1 MEAASVR
8 AVSSLAV
15 AAALAVLSA
24 PGCYAGTAHAI
35 SPREVAAEAAA
46 DPGWMLVGNV
56 PLIRQLSDADCGS
69 AAAAMVLSYWS
80 SPTTVAELD
89 AHDPF
94 AAAHGWRAGQLRT
107 LLRARGFDAF
117 VISGRL
123 DDLAHEIRQGRPV
136 VVGVVK
142 RYGADRAIAH
152 YEVVIGVHPAR
163 GRILTLD
170 PADGWRENTLE
181 GFDSEWAPS
190 DRTTLVV
197 LPRAPRD
204 TASAQRSP
212 GAS

>member
-1 MEAASVR
+1 VDTASVR
-8 AVSSLAV
+8 AVSPLAV
-15 AAALAVLSA
+15 AALAALSA
-24 PGCYAGTAHAI
+24 SGCYAGTAHAL
-35 SPREVAAEAAA
+35 SPRDVAAEIAAE
-46 DPGWMLVGNV
+46 PGWLVVENV
-56 PLIRQLSDADCGS
+56 PLIRQDSEADCGT

-80 SPTTVAELD
+80 APTTVAELD
-89 AHDPF
+89 ARDPF
-94 AAAHGWRAGQLRT
+94 AAAHGWRAGQLRS
-107 LLRARGFDAF
+107 LLRERGFDAF

-123 DDLAHEIRQGRPV
+123 EDLAHELRQGRPV

-142 RYGADRAIAH
+142 RYSRERALAH

-181 GFDSEWAPS
+181 GFDSEWGPS

-197 LPRAPRD
+197 LPRLQHD
-204 TASAQRSP
+204 TAATQRSP

>member
-1 MEAASVR
+1 VDTASVR
-8 AVSSLAV
+8 AVSPLAV
-15 AAALAVLSA
+15 AALAVLSA
-24 PGCYAGTAHAI
+24 SGCYAGTAHGI
-35 SPREVAAEAAA
+35 TPREVAAEAAA
-46 DPGWMLVGNV
+46 DPGWLLVENV
-56 PLIRQLSDADCGS
+56 PLIRQRSDADCGS

-80 SPTTVAELD
+80 APATVAELD

-94 AAAHGWRAGQLRT
+94 AAAHGWRAGQLRA

-123 DDLAHEIRQGRPV
+123 EDLAHEIRQGRPV

-142 RYGADRAIAH
+142 RYGDRAIAH

-163 GRILTLD
+163 RRILTLD

-181 GFDSEWAPS
+181 GFESEWGPS

-204 TASAQRSP
+204 TASVQRSP

>member
-1 MEAASVR
+1 MVA
-8 AVSSLAV
+8 AV
-15 AAALAVLSA
+15 AAMPAA
-24 PGCYAGTAHAI
+24 GCYAGTAHAI
-35 SPREVAAEAAA
+35 SPRDVAAEVAA
-46 DPGWMLVGNV
+46 DPGWLVVENV
-56 PLIRQLSDADCGS
+56 PLIRQRSDADCGS

-80 SPTTVAELD
+80 APPTVAELD

-94 AAAHGWRAGQLRT
+94 AAAHGWRAGQLRA

-123 DDLAHEIRQGRPV
+123 EDLAHEIRQGRPV

-142 RYGADRAIAH
+142 RYGKDRAIAH
-152 YEVVIGVHPAR
+152 YQVVIGVNPAR

-170 PADGWRENTLE
+170 PADGWRENTME
-181 GFDSEWAPS
+181 GFDREWGPS

-204 TASAQRSP
+204 TASVQRSP

>member
-1 MEAASVR
+1 VDTAAVR
-8 AVSSLAV
+8 VVSPL
-15 AAALAVLSA
+15 AAAAVAVLSA
-24 PGCYAGTAHAI
+24 SSCYTGTAHAI
-35 SPREVAAEAAA
+35 SPREVAARAAA
-46 DPGWMLVGNV
+46 DPGWLIVGNV
-56 PLIRQLSDADCGS
+56 PLIRQRSDADCGS

-80 SPTTVAELD
+80 APATVAELD
-89 AHDPF
+89 ARDPV
-94 AAAHGWRAGQLRT
+94 AAEHGWRAGELRA
-107 LLRARGFDAF
+107 LLRQRGFDAF

-123 DDLAHEIRQGRPV
+123 EDLAHELRQGRPV

-142 RYGADRAIAH
+142 RYRGERALAH

-181 GFDSEWAPS
+181 GFDREWGPS

-197 LPRAPRD
+197 LPRRQRD
-204 TASAQRSP
+204 AASAQRSP

>member
-1 MEAASVR
+1 MVAA
-8 AVSSLAV
+8 AV
-15 AAALAVLSA
+15 AALPAA
-24 PGCYAGTAHAI
+24 GCYAGTAHAI
-35 SPREVAAEAAA
+35 SPRDVAAEVAA
-46 DPGWMLVGNV
+46 DPGWLVVENV
-56 PLIRQLSDADCGS
+56 PLIRQRSDADCGS
-69 AAAAMVLSYWS
+69 AAAAMVLAHWS
-80 SPTTVAELD
+80 APTTVAELD

-94 AAAHGWRAGQLRT
+94 AAAHGWRAGQLRA

-123 DDLAHEIRQGRPV
+123 EDLAHEIRQGRPV

-142 RYGADRAIAH
+142 RYGNDRAIAH
-152 YEVVIGVHPAR
+152 YQVVIGVNPAR

-181 GFDSEWAPS
+181 GFDSEWGLS

-204 TASAQRSP
+204 TASVQRSP

>member
-1 MEAASVR
+1 MDTASVR
-8 AVSSLAV
+8 AVSVLA
-15 AAALAVLSA
+15 ATALAALSA
-24 PGCYAGTAHAI
+24 SGCYAGTAHAI
-35 SPREVAAEAAA
+35 APREVAAEAAA
-46 DPGWMLVGNV
+46 DPGWLVVENV
-56 PLIRQLSDADCGS
+56 PLIRQRSDADCGS

-80 SPTTVAELD
+80 SPATVAELD

-94 AAAHGWRAGQLRT
+94 AAVHGWRAGQLRA

-123 DDLAHEIRQGRPV
+123 EDLAHEIRQGRPV

-152 YEVVIGVHPAR
+152 YEVVVGVHPAR

-181 GFDSEWAPS
+181 GFDSEWGPS

-204 TASAQRSP
+204 TASVQRSP